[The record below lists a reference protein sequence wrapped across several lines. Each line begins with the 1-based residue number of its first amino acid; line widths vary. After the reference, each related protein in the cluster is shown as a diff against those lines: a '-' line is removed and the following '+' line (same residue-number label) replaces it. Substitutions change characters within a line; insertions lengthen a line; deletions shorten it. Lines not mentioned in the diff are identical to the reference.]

1 MQNSIVQSVMN
12 MKADIYVLQAVQSSG
27 SGSIQRQWVYD
38 HTVQCKI
45 EPVKTRGSSNKA
57 DNKSFDNGKFD
68 EYAESLQLKMKML
81 EQVSKRWRVSR
92 IRSNDNKQVYYEFDK
107 LDQPDTIFDIMAS
120 HAVLDPFGR
129 ISYYEVTLKRAEIQN
144 DITKVE

>member
-1 MQNSIVQSVMN
+1 

>member
-1 MQNSIVQSVMN
+1 

-92 IRSNDNKQVYYEFDK
+92 IRSNDNKQVYIGHGYTK
-107 LDQPDTIFDIMAS
+107 HLHHNLQ
-120 HAVLDPFGR
+120 HL
-129 ISYYEVTLKRAEIQN
+129 YY
-144 DITKVE
+144 